1 MKTQPYYCFS
11 EQGEVLLPQNN
22 ELEETILKGIEP
34 VLFLDSSVCL
44 HIVKVMDYGRK
55 ATQIDLQKLIALK
68 TYIATTPN
76 LSVNPFFGLIE
87 LCTRN
92 GALDVRKLWDIKG
105 RIDCFQLLPVKI
117 FKSFSFD
124 FHRDFTFAKD
134 LNMDLPNIYEA
145 VSPSLLNSY
154 CALLK
159 LRHLAKTNGLTQSSA
174 EKSIRQ
180 FFDWMM
186 NKLDIIRGIEY
197 QLSLHIFGG
206 HTRYRKMIGLDSKPA
221 DVRKHL
227 LGTAWDIFHA
237 KTSSNSFRLFQI
249 LGRNLEPYF
258 LTSDANLFGLLKQM
272 NLRLIKDGGEEFT
285 TSFIQN
291 AGFDYPHLKD
301 RFVDNQNQYMVEKF
315 IERAHHHYECDAEKV
330 NGLIIELEVFNG
342 L

>member
-1 MKTQPYYCFS
+1 
-11 EQGEVLLPQNN
+11 
-22 ELEETILKGIEP
+22 
-34 VLFLDSSVCL
+34 
-44 HIVKVMDYGRK
+44 
-55 ATQIDLQKLIALK
+55 
-68 TYIATTPN
+68 
-76 LSVNPFFGLIE
+76 
-87 LCTRN
+87 
-92 GALDVRKLWDIKG
+92 
-105 RIDCFQLLPVKI
+105 
-117 FKSFSFD
+117 
-124 FHRDFTFAKD
+124 
-134 LNMDLPNIYEA
+134 MDLPNIYED

-154 CALLK
+154 CALLE
-159 LRHLAKTNGLTQSSA
+159 LRRLAKTNGLKQATA

-186 NKLDIIRGIEY
+186 TELDIVRGIEY
-197 QLSLHIFGG
+197 QLALHIFGG

-221 DVRKHL
+221 DVQKHL

-249 LGRNLEPYF
+249 LGRNLEPFF

-301 RFVDNQNQYMVEKF
+301 SFVGNQNQYMVEKF
-315 IERAHHHYECDAEKV
+315 IERAHHQYEFDAEKV
-330 NGLIIELEVFNG
+330 NRMIIDLEIING